1 MTKKWIMSCW
11 RDFNILTKV
20 MKERSQNM
28 NSRKCWMPKDRCEN
42 CSNSEVPGPTLDS
55 TLNPYLNG
63 NLTRSVLNRS
73 FITPKKVSI
82 HLMNIWKKKWSS
94 STKLAIH
101 NWILKSSKI
110 FVKQFDWT
118 MMSLTPKRLWKIRF
132 AQGTHINSSVL
143 IHINPMYES
152 KGMTPINMWIR
163 CLGDCWI
170 MKGRVGCWH
179 CKGSATKPGYGLV
192 TEEEV
197 KNYHKYK
204 NRFCC
209 FKP

>member
-1 MTKKWIMSCW
+1 MKKKWITSW
-11 RDFNILTKV
+11 LKDFNILTKV
-20 MKERSQNM
+20 MTGRSQNM

-42 CSNSEVPGPTLDS
+42 CSNSEVPGSTLDS

-73 FITPKKVSI
+73 FNTPKKVSI

-132 AQGTHINSSVL
+132 AQG
-143 IHINPMYES
+143 IHINKFFSFNIYQS
-152 KGMTPINMWIR
+152 NIW
-163 CLGDCWI
+163 
-170 MKGRVGCWH
+170 
-179 CKGSATKPGYGLV
+179 
-192 TEEEV
+192 V
-197 KNYHKYK
+197 KRNDPYKYVNK
-204 NRFCC
+204 MSWWLLDNERSRWLLAL
-209 FKP
+209 

>member
-1 MTKKWIMSCW
+1 
-11 RDFNILTKV
+11 
-20 MKERSQNM
+20 MKGRSQNM

-42 CSNSEVPGPTLDS
+42 SSSSELPGPTLDS

-63 NLTRSVLNRS
+63 NLTGSALNRS

-94 STKLAIH
+94 STKLAIR

-118 MMSLTPKRLWKIRF
+118 MMSLTPKRLRKIRF
-132 AQGTHINSSVL
+132 AQGMHINKFFN
-143 IHINPMYES
+143 INLYHFNVWV
-152 KGMTPINMWIR
+152 KRNKLFRITPINMSIR